1 MDRRNATDGGDA
13 MTVAEDRHAQLLR
26 RMDDLARGQARIEQ
40 RLRDSLRASLN
51 LEDLMAQSAQD
62 IAAAISGATENI
74 RDTRQAMN
82 TAFHTLLDRIAEL
95 AAQGDTAAIEAA
107 VSGLRG
113 EVDSL
118 TTDVLANTPAE
129 PPPAPQA

>member
-1 MDRRNATDGGDA
+1 

-62 IAAAISGATENI
+62 IAAAISATPG
-74 RDTRQAMN
+74 R
-82 TAFHTLLDRIAEL
+82 
-95 AAQGDTAAIEAA
+95 
-107 VSGLRG
+107 
-113 EVDSL
+113 
-118 TTDVLANTPAE
+118 P
-129 PPPAPQA
+129 